1 MALFNMADL
10 RSALA
15 PGRRLIGI
23 DPGAKRIGVALSD
36 TSLMLATP
44 WGQLPRGKLRAVAD
58 ALLVLARREE
68 AGGLVCGLPLQMDG
82 TAGPAAQ
89 AAGDYALA
97 LGEATGLPV
106 AMWDE
111 RLSTSAV
118 TRFLVQ
124 ELDATRRRRAQVV
137 DSMAAAYMLQGAL
150 DATRPPSAWDCDS
163 G

>member
-82 TAGPAAQ
+82 TAGRRRLRAGARRSHG
-89 AAGDYALA
+89 AAGGDVGRTPVHQRRHPFPGA
-97 LGEATGLPV
+97 GTG
-106 AMWDE
+106 
-111 RLSTSAV
+111 R
-118 TRFLVQ
+118 
-124 ELDATRRRRAQVV
+124 DAPPAGAGGGLYGRGLHAAGRA
-137 DSMAAAYMLQGAL
+137 
-150 DATRPPSAWDCDS
+150 
-163 G
+163 